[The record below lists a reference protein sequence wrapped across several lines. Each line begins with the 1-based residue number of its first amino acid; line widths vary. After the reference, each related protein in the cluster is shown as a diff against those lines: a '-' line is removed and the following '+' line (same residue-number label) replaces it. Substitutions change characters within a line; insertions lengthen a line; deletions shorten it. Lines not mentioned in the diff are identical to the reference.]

1 MIRTK
6 KLRIAVL
13 ASNVIRMP
21 PRSRDIPPRWS
32 GATERIAWE
41 MVEGLVRRGHEV
53 TLYASGDGR
62 THARLKSVWPKSS
75 FGDPSIGVALH
86 KQWEFALA
94 GQCYL
99 DASKG
104 LYDIIHS
111 HMPFVAGPLAPF
123 IKTPTVHTLHS
134 PLTDPIQKLY
144 TKNQHFISISRNQR
158 KPMPQLPWLAT
169 VYHGL
174 DTRLFP
180 FISKPSRYVVAV
192 GRVHP
197 KKGTHVAIAIAKKL
211 GLPIRILGGFNP
223 QDSYFKKYIQPQ
235 VDGRRVILAGHLDRT
250 EYANTLSHALANIFP
265 LQWEEPFG
273 LTLIEALACGVPVV
287 SFPRGSVPEIIRN
300 GKNGFL
306 VKTPSQAVSAVQHIE
321 KIDRRVCRQSVE
333 DQFSLEAMIDGY
345 EHAFAKV
352 LKKYS

>member
-1 MIRTK
+1 MKEVK

-41 MVEGLVRRGHEV
+41 ITEALVRRGHQV
-53 TLYASGDGR
+53 TLYASGDSM

-75 FGDPSIGVALH
+75 FGDSSIGTALH

-94 GQCYL
+94 SQCYV
-99 DASKG
+99 DAAKG
-104 LYDIIHS
+104 MYDLIHS
-111 HMPFVAGPLAPF
+111 HMPFVAGALAPL
-123 IKTPTVHTLHS
+123 INTPTVHTLHS
-134 PLTDPIQKLY
+134 PLIDPIQKLY
-144 TKNQHFISISRNQR
+144 TKNQHFISISHNQR
-158 KPMPQLPWLAT
+158 KPMPNLPWLAT

-174 DTRLFP
+174 DTQLFP
-180 FISKPSRYVVAV
+180 FVAKPSHYLVAV

-197 KKGTHVAIAIAKKL
+197 KKGTHLAIAIAKRL
-211 GLPIRILGGFNP
+211 RLPIRILGGFNP
-223 QDSYFKKYIQPQ
+223 QDDYFKKYIQPH
-235 VDGRRVILAGHLDRT
+235 VDGKRVILAGHLDRL
-250 EYANTLSHALANIFP
+250 EYTRTLSHALANVFP

-287 SFPRGSVPEIIRN
+287 SFRRGSVPEIITN

-306 VKTPSQAVSAVQHIE
+306 VKTPAQAVNAVKHIA
-321 KIDRRVCRQSVE
+321 KIDRQLCRQSVE
-333 DQFSLEAMIDGY
+333 DRFSLNAMLDGY
-345 EHAFAKV
+345 ENAFTKLLSKRA
-352 LKKYS
+352 